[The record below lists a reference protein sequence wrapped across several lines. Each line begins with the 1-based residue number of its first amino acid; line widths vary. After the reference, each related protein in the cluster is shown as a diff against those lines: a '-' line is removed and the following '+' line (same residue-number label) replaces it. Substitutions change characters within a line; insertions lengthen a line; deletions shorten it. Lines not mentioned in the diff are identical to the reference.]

1 MSDPPAPMPDNE
13 LFQGLVQRLDE
24 RVCPSSRYLEQLV
37 TGSLT
42 VAEAATVAAHL
53 EECLVCL
60 NAYSRLQALGESA
73 EPRPRLILDSPST
86 RRLRQ
91 QIDHLA
97 RMDDGTGAAPP
108 VLIAGEIGTGKGV
121 VAWEIHTLSRRA
133 TRAFIE
139 VDCRAGSPS
148 RLELELFGCERGTS
162 ADVDGAASGLFEAAD
177 GGTVFLHDVD
187 ALSLHLQDKLL
198 AVIAGGVVRR
208 LGSVEARPLDV
219 RVIVATHADLAA
231 TVRRGAFRA
240 ALLDRFTGATL
251 TLLPLRERPDDIVPL
266 ARHFAAKLAQRRG
279 EASRLTS
286 EAEEQL
292 QRYRWPGNVRELSA
306 VIERALTRHGRE
318 PIGADQLGLPRA

>member
-1 MSDPPAPMPDNE
+1 MSDPPAPMPDDE
-13 LFQGLVQRLDE
+13 LFQGLVQRLDA
-24 RVCPSSRYLEQLV
+24 RMCPSSRYLEQLV

-73 EPRPRLILDSPST
+73 EPRPRLIVDSPST

-91 QIDHLA
+91 EIDRLA
-97 RMDDGTGAAPP
+97 RMDDGAGAAPP

-121 VAWEIHTLSRRA
+121 VAWEIHTLSRRP

-139 VDCRAGSPS
+139 VDCRAGSAS

-177 GGTVFLHDVD
+177 GGTVFLDDVD
-187 ALSLHLQDKLL
+187 CAL
-198 AVIAGGVVRR
+198 APPAGQAPGGHRRRGGATPRQRRGPTARCSRHRRDARRSGRHRPTRR
-208 LGSVEARPLDV
+208 LPRGSARP
-219 RVIVATHADLAA
+219 
-231 TVRRGAFRA
+231 
-240 ALLDRFTGATL
+240 FTRATL

-286 EAEEQL
+286 DAEERL